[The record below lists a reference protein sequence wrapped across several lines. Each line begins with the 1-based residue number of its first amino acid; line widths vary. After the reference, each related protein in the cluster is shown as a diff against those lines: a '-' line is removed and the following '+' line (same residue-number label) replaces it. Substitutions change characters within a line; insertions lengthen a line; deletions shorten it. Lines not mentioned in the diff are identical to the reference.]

1 MSDESQTIVLAIIEA
16 VAAADRT
23 DAGDLPPLSDA
34 IDPDAL
40 NTLVDPSGDQP
51 APTRISF
58 PYAGHDVT
66 ITADGD
72 VVLDSDAPWAPTFGS
87 ATGSQFPRTDEPVA
101 E

>member
-1 MSDESQTIVLAIIEA
+1 MSDESQTIVLSIIEA
-16 VAAADRT
+16 VAAADRA
-23 DAGDLPPLSDA
+23 DVGELPPLSDA

-40 NTLVDPSGDQP
+40 NALFDPSGDRP

-66 ITADGD
+66 ITADGS
-72 VVLDSDAPWAPTFGS
+72 VILDSDAPWAPTFGTAS
-87 ATGSQFPRTDEPVA
+87 SSQCVRTDEPLA